1 MKQRPWTEIV
11 TRRVC
16 AFIFDGFRIS
26 DSGGSRS
33 VWIQDTY
40 KSQIKKRSNQ
50 VCSNFKYDLFFP
62 SSAQF
67 MSYEK
72 LIRRKGNKQRLLNVQ
87 ESLSSGDVAKIKD
100 FLYIW
105 LVLSETLGFYRA
117 KRWQFGKVFC
127 VILMIFLRLLQGS
140 LYFYSY
146 II

>member
-1 MKQRPWTEIV
+1 
-11 TRRVC
+11 
-16 AFIFDGFRIS
+16 
-26 DSGGSRS
+26 
-33 VWIQDTY
+33 
-40 KSQIKKRSNQ
+40 
-50 VCSNFKYDLFFP
+50 
-62 SSAQF
+62 

-72 LIRRKGNKQRLLNVQ
+72 LIRRKGNKQPLLNVQ
-87 ESLSSGDVAKIKD
+87 ESLSSGDIAKIKD